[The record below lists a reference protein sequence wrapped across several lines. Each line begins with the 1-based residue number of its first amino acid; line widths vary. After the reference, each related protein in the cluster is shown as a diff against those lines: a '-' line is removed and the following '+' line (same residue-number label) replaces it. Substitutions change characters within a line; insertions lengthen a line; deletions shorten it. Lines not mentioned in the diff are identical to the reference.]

1 MNYVIIGEY
10 ASSLISGLLLFF
22 MLYTKPRR
30 TFTYTLLFVGNIA
43 SLSVSILTIL
53 QTVWQSMGDRISPA
67 IPALTGG
74 IYSLGQLVLAG
85 LLFTYMSTLTSNDQF
100 FHRRTIVTANLFG
113 VVLYAS
119 ALVAYL
125 TGMLN
130 IRDALS
136 MVHFVATLGVL
147 CVVWTVIVTARRIRH
162 TSRVVRLSFWI
173 FVPVELLILLMQC
186 FSKQWIFLS
195 LADSIPL
202 TLFYILFHSN
212 PYNEMTGTMN
222 LDSLN
227 TELSRLIKGK
237 KEYMVM
243 FAEFPQLRKQYYL
256 NGEQTIRN
264 VMIDV
269 CQRVE
274 RVAHTIHIYQMYDNT
289 FALTSTVKSDADRK
303 EKMDAIMDAMEGINH
318 FGKYQ
323 SYYKAV
329 MIRRFAGLDNLL
341 RIYALWAFAKDR
353 LSVER
358 KSECFVVTNTVFE
371 RFIDQQKVR
380 ETLEEIR
387 DRKDINDPRVL
398 CYAQPIYSVRTDT
411 FRTAESLMR
420 LQVGERV
427 VQPNDFIPLAEQIGA
442 IHDLTR
448 VMLYKVCNAVQEL
461 EKGHDFDGITINCS
475 ALEFMDKNLH
485 ADLLAIIDKS
495 GIDHKHVRFEITESS
510 MGDQYDAVLYNMEKM
525 NNAGI
530 MFYLD
535 DFGTGY
541 SNLERI
547 LTCPFETIK
556 FDKSMLYKGMTD
568 KAMDS
573 IVTTMVDVL
582 KENDKVMLVEG
593 VETEEQ
599 SAYSINRGFDFIQGF
614 KYAKPL
620 PIEELNGFFPQK
632 GVNNIEKEIH

>member
-1 MNYVIIGEY
+1 MKFGGFVMKYVIITEY
-10 ASSLISGLLLFF
+10 ACTLIAGLLLFF
-22 MLYTKPRR
+22 MLYTKPRK
-30 TFTYTLLFVGNIA
+30 TFAYTILFAADIT
-43 SLSVSILTIL
+43 SLCVSLLTIL
-53 QTVWQSMGDRISPA
+53 QTAWQSFMPHTSPA

-74 IYSLGQLVLAG
+74 LFMLGYLVLAG
-85 LLFTYMSTLTSNDQF
+85 LIYAYMSTLTSNDQF
-100 FHRRTIVTANLFG
+100 FHKSTILTVNLFG
-113 VVLYAS
+113 VVLYIS
-119 ALVAYL
+119 ALAAYL
-125 TGMLN
+125 TGRLDV
-130 IRDALS
+130 RDALS
-136 MVHFVATLGVL
+136 MTHFVATLGAL
-147 CVVWTVIVTARRIRH
+147 ATLWTVFVIGRRMKH
-162 TSRVVRLSFWI
+162 TSRIVRLSFFV
-173 FVPVELLILLMQC
+173 FVPLELLILVSQA
-186 FSKQWIFLS
+186 FSDQWIFLGLS
-195 LADSIPL
+195 YAIPL

-222 LDSLN
+222 VDSLN
-227 TELSRLIKGK
+227 TALSRLIKGK
-237 KEYMVM
+237 RDYMIM
-243 FAEFPQLRKQYYL
+243 IAEFPQLRKQYYL
-256 NGEQTIRN
+256 NGEETIRN

-274 RVAHTIHIYQMYDNT
+274 RVAPTIHIYRMNDNT
-289 FALTSTVKSDADRK
+289 FALTSVVANEADRK
-303 EKMDAIMDAMEGINH
+303 EKLDAVIDAMEGINN
-318 FGKYQ
+318 FGRYQ

-329 MIRRFAGLDNLL
+329 MIRRFKGVDNLL
-341 RIYALWAFAKDR
+341 RLYALWSFSRER
-353 LSVER
+353 LSLER
-358 KSECFVVTNTVFE
+358 RSECFVVTNSVFE
-371 RFIDQQKVR
+371 KFMGQQKIR

-398 CYAQPIYSVRTDT
+398 CYAQPIYSVRTES

-420 LQVGERV
+420 LQVGDKV
-427 VQPNDFIPLAEQIGA
+427 VQPNEFISLAEQIGA

-448 VMLYKVCNAVQEL
+448 IMLHKVCAAVKAL

-475 ALEFMDKNLH
+475 ALEFMDRNLH
-485 ADLLAIIDKS
+485 ADLLSILDES

-525 NNAGI
+525 NDAGI

-582 KENDKVMLVEG
+582 KESDKVMLVEG

-599 SAYSINRGFDFIQGF
+599 SEYSINRGFDFIQGF
-614 KYAKPL
+614 KYAKPQ
-620 PIEELNGFFPQK
+620 PIEKLEGYFPKRENQ
-632 GVNNIEKEIH
+632 

>member
-1 MNYVIIGEY
+1 MNYVIITEY
-10 ASSLISGLLLFF
+10 ASTLIAGLLLFF
-22 MLYTKPRR
+22 MLYTKPRK
-30 TFTYTLLFVGNIA
+30 TFTYTILFSATIA

-53 QTVWQSMGDRISPA
+53 QTVWQSMGDKILPT

-74 IYSLGQLVLAG
+74 LFLMGNLVIAG

-100 FHRRTIVTANLFG
+100 FHKRTILTANLFG
-113 VVLYAS
+113 VVLYLS
-119 ALVAYL
+119 ALVAFL
-125 TGMLN
+125 TGRLN

-136 MVHFVATLGVL
+136 MTHFIATLGVL
-147 CVVWTVIVTARRIRH
+147 CVILTMIVIGRRLKH
-162 TSRVVRLSFWI
+162 TSRIVRLSFLI
-173 FVPVELLILLMQC
+173 FVPVEVLVLLSQC
-186 FSKQWIFLS
+186 FSRQWIYLS
-195 LADSIPL
+195 LSHIIPL

-227 TELSRLIKGK
+227 TELTRLIRGK
-237 KEYMVM
+237 KDYMVM

-256 NGEQTIRN
+256 NDEQTIRN

-274 RVAHTIHIYQMYDNT
+274 RVARTVHIYQMYDNI
-289 FALTSTVKSDADRK
+289 FALTTTVENDADRK
-303 EKMDAIMDAMEGINH
+303 EKLDAILDAMEGINH

-323 SYYKAV
+323 SYYKIV
-329 MIRRFAGLDNLL
+329 TIRRFAGLDNLL
-341 RIYALWAFAKDR
+341 RVYALWSFSRER
-353 LSVER
+353 LSLER
-358 KSECFVVTNTVFE
+358 RSECFVVTNTVFE
-371 RFIDQQKVR
+371 RFIAHQKVR

-387 DRKDINDPRVL
+387 DRKDVNDPRVL

-420 LQVGERV
+420 LQVGERI
-427 VQPNDFIPLAEQIGA
+427 VQPNAFIPLAEQIGA

-448 VMLYKVCNAVQEL
+448 VMLSKVCNAVKEL
-461 EKGHDFDGITINCS
+461 ERDHDFDGITINCS

-485 ADLLAIIDKS
+485 ADLLEIIDKS
-495 GIDHKHVRFEITESS
+495 GIDHKHIRFEITESS

-525 NNAGI
+525 NDAGI

-556 FDKSMLYKGMTD
+556 FDKSMLYKGMSD

-582 KENDKVMLVEG
+582 KESDKVMLVEG

-599 SAYSINRGFDFIQGF
+599 SEYSINRGFDFIQGF

-620 PIEELNGFFPQK
+620 PIEELKDYFPQRVANK
-632 GVNNIEKEIH
+632 